1 MASIRIQKY
10 RWLLELGFL
19 VMLAALALTVRRDS
33 MGLRASEHK
42 TAASG
47 PIAVTASFETKDWP
61 RNLRTDLRGAT
72 ITVALP
78 MVQALERSHRW
89 IGALSPPDVVRHL
102 EDDSLRIWKNGDAA
116 FMRNWPYAYLESMQP
131 ESSIRN
137 RIGVTLRPS
146 EDGPNARHADV
157 LGGFQLMVSKQSSHK
172 DAAIELLKFLTSP
185 EIQGVNAATR
195 GYAPTRPA
203 LYDSW
208 TLKSNPFYAIF
219 RDVLVRG
226 AVTRPS
232 TIAGPE
238 YDRLSTFYFTAVRQ
252 TLNGKKSAAVSVAEL
267 EKELHRLGPNSVS
280 NRRIKAVPAGN

>member
-61 RNLRTDLRGAT
+61 RNLRTDLRRAT

-102 EDDSLRIWKNGDAA
+102 EDDSLRIWKMATPRSCAIGRTPICKACSPSQA
-116 FMRNWPYAYLESMQP
+116 FEIASASPYAPAKTVPTRDMPTFSAA
-131 ESSIRN
+131 SSSWSAN
-137 RIGVTLRPS
+137 
-146 EDGPNARHADV
+146 N
-157 LGGFQLMVSKQSSHK
+157 Q
-172 DAAIELLKFLTSP
+172 
-185 EIQGVNAATR
+185 ATR
-195 GYAPTRPA
+195 
-203 LYDSW
+203 
-208 TLKSNPFYAIF
+208 TLPSNCSSF
-219 RDVLVRG
+219 
-226 AVTRPS
+226 
-232 TIAGPE
+232 
-238 YDRLSTFYFTAVRQ
+238 
-252 TLNGKKSAAVSVAEL
+252 
-267 EKELHRLGPNSVS
+267 
-280 NRRIKAVPAGN
+280 